1 MSVSVTL
8 EVENH
13 AVDHFC
19 LVSYVCQMSRDIVG
33 SNLHVSRQVLGANGL
48 DFAEAGWSFVGH
60 STLVELC
67 LAPKWLI
74 VEASLKQADL
84 GTPGH
89 LQHVVAFCVGL
100 DKLLQDAVVRFLSVV
115 EEFEKLGFV
124 HELKVRQIFVS
135 VVVAIVLDEGCVGW
149 VFRPAI
155 VVFREEYSTVNLRF
169 FAFLLLSLFHFFVR
183 LGDFAE

>member
-1 MSVSVTL
+1 MR
-8 EVENH
+8 
-13 AVDHFC
+13 
-19 LVSYVCQMSRDIVG
+19 RDVVG
-33 SNLHVSRQVLGANGL
+33 SDSHVSGQMLGAYGL
-48 DFAEAGWSFVGH
+48 YLAKAGRSLISH
-60 STLVELC
+60 STLVEFC
-67 LAPKWLI
+67 FTPKWLI
-74 VEASLKQADL
+74 VEPPLKQADL

-89 LQHVVAFCVGL
+89 LQHVVALCVGL

-155 VVFREEYSTVNLRF
+155 VVFREEYSTVNLRV
-169 FAFLLLSLFHFFVR
+169 FAFLLLSLFHFLVR